1 MALLPNHHTMK
12 KPDSIQSLRIKA
24 YNDRALYLNGLI
36 SKRDLERNTR
46 EYRLSKKILFN
57 SFLYDYAPTQ
67 VTSLETKNEVNEYS
81 TLYIPTYGPLR
92 RI

>member
-67 VTSLETKNEVNEYS
+67 VTSLETKNQVNEYRNIYLPINS
-81 TLYIPTYGPLR
+81 SLM